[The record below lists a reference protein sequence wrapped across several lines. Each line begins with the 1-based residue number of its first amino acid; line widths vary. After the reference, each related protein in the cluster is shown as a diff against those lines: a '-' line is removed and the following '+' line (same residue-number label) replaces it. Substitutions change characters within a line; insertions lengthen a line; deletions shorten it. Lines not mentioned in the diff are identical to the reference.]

1 MNLRKTYLFIS
12 IKKTTFYLRDIN
24 RNFIKNI
31 EVINLENKRFI
42 LDNGVN
48 RAVNE
53 EKIKELTT
61 LLRGLNEEGLTE
73 ELKEKGLKLVKSISP
88 LELSMAE
95 QSLVEEGMNP
105 SELRHLCEI
114 HMMILKGELEKL
126 QSNISKGHVLYTL
139 IEEHELILNFL
150 KELDEVTKTILSM
163 GNFDESR
170 KEFGRVTE
178 LINNIL
184 DAEPHHKREEDVLF
198 PELETRGI
206 TGPTR
211 IMRLEHEDLRKKKKE
226 LKKLSESVSLLD
238 FNEYKIELKRL
249 SNAIC
254 FELKD
259 HIFKEN
265 YILYPTALESIES
278 DTKWTNMKKECD
290 NIGYCTFT
298 PEYCK

>member
-1 MNLRKTYLFIS
+1 M
-12 IKKTTFYLRDIN
+12 
-24 RNFIKNI
+24 
-31 EVINLENKRFI
+31 ENKRFI

-53 EKIKELTT
+53 EKIKELTVI
-61 LLRGLNEEGLTE
+61 LKALNENGLTE

-88 LELSMAE
+88 LELSIAE

-126 QSNISKGHVLYTL
+126 QGKISKGHVLYTL
-139 IEEHELILNFL
+139 IEEHELILSFL
-150 KELDEVTKTILSM
+150 KELDEVTMTILNM
-163 GNFDESR
+163 DNFDESR

-178 LINNIL
+178 LIDNIL
-184 DAEPHHKREEDVLF
+184 GAEPHHKREEDVLF
-198 PELETRGI
+198 PELETMGI

-211 IMRLEHEDLRKKKKE
+211 IMRLEHEDLRKKKRA
-226 LKKLSESVSLLD
+226 LKKLSEEVNHLD
-238 FNEYKIELKRL
+238 FAEYKKELKKL

-265 YILYPTALESIES
+265 YILYPTALESIKSE
-278 DTKWTNMKKECD
+278 TKWTDMKNECD
-290 NIGYCTFT
+290 NIGYCSFT
-298 PEYCK
+298 PEDCK

>member
-1 MNLRKTYLFIS
+1 MEK
-12 IKKTTFYLRDIN
+12 
-24 RNFIKNI
+24 
-31 EVINLENKRFI
+31 KRFI

-53 EKIKELTT
+53 GKIKELTV
-61 LLRGLNEEGLTE
+61 LLRNLNEKGLTE
-73 ELKEKGLKLVKSISP
+73 DLKEKGLKLVKSISP

-114 HMMILKGELEKL
+114 HMTILQGELEKL
-126 QSNISKGHVLYTL
+126 QSNISKGHILYTL
-139 IEEHELILNFL
+139 VEEHALILSFL
-150 KELDEVTKTILSM
+150 KELEEVTNVILEM
-163 GNFDESR
+163 ESYDKNR
-170 KEFGRVTE
+170 KEFTRVTE
-178 LINNIL
+178 LIISIL
-184 DAEPHHKREEDVLF
+184 YAEPHHKREEDVLF
-198 PELETRGI
+198 PELEARGI

-211 IMRLEHEDLRKKKKE
+211 IMRLEHEDLRKKKRE
-226 LKKLSESVSLLD
+226 LKKLSESVADLD
-238 FNEYKIELKRL
+238 FVEYKSELKRL

-265 YILYPTALESIES
+265 YILYPTALESIEG
-278 DTKWTNMKKECD
+278 DTKWANMKKECD

-298 PEYCK
+298 PEDCK

>member
-1 MNLRKTYLFIS
+1 MEK
-12 IKKTTFYLRDIN
+12 
-24 RNFIKNI
+24 
-31 EVINLENKRFI
+31 KRFI

-53 EKIKELTT
+53 EKIKELT
-61 LLRGLNEEGLTE
+61 LLLKNLNEKGLTE
-73 ELKEKGLKLVKSISP
+73 DLKEKGLKLVKSISP

-95 QSLVEEGMNP
+95 QSLVEDGMNP

-114 HMMILKGELEKL
+114 HMMVLKGELEKL
-126 QSNISKGHVLYTL
+126 QNNISKGHVLYTL
-139 IEEHELILNFL
+139 IEEHELILSFL
-150 KELDEVTKTILSM
+150 KELEEVTNLILEMKSY
-163 GNFDESR
+163 DENR
-170 KEFGRVTE
+170 REFTRVTE
-178 LINNIL
+178 LIISIL

-198 PELETRGI
+198 PELEVRGI

-226 LKKLSESVSLLD
+226 LKELSESVANLD
-238 FNEYKIELKRL
+238 FNEYKTELKKL

-265 YILYPTALESIES
+265 YILYPTALESINEEA
-278 DTKWTNMKKECD
+278 KWDNMKTECD

-298 PEYCK
+298 PEECK

>member
-1 MNLRKTYLFIS
+1 M
-12 IKKTTFYLRDIN
+12 KK
-24 RNFIKNI
+24 
-31 EVINLENKRFI
+31 KRFI
-42 LDNGVN
+42 LDNGIN

-53 EKIKELTT
+53 DKIRELTI
-61 LLRGLNEEGLTE
+61 LLRNLNEKGLTE
-73 ELKEKGLKLVKSISP
+73 DLKEKGLKLVKSISP

-150 KELDEVTKTILSM
+150 KELEEVTNIILDM
-163 GNFDESR
+163 ESYDKDR
-170 KEFGRVTE
+170 KEFTRVTE
-178 LINNIL
+178 LIISIL

-211 IMRLEHEDLRKKKKE
+211 IMRLEHEDLRKKKRALKELSESVENLDFNDYKDE
-226 LKKLSESVSLLD
+226 LKKLSNS
-238 FNEYKIELKRL
+238 
-249 SNAIC
+249 IC

-278 DTKWTNMKKECD
+278 NAKWVNMKKECD

-298 PEYCK
+298 PEDCK